1 MVLSLFY
8 EDSDVVNQL
17 RAFFS
22 VDEQWEID
30 FWSLLALVT
39 DYDEENDMLKI
50 KDKTFLIHKI
60 HGTVTEVE

>member
-1 MVLSLFY
+1 MALSYYY

-17 RAFFS
+17 RGFFS
-22 VDEQWEID
+22 MEEQWEID

-39 DYDEENDMLKI
+39 SFDDENYMLKI

-60 HGTVTEVE
+60 HGTVTEGE

>member
-1 MVLSLFY
+1 MALSYYY

-39 DYDEENDMLKI
+39 SFDEENYMLKV
-50 KDKTFLIHKI
+50 KDRTFKIHKV
-60 HGTVTEVE
+60 HGSVVEVT

>member
-39 DYDEENDMLKI
+39 DYDDENFMLKI
-50 KDKTFLIHKI
+50 KDKTFKIHKV
-60 HGTVTEVE
+60 HGSVVEVT